1 MNATTATAPQ
11 LKIKS
16 TAPATLNSASP
27 TLTIKPKHATQSI
40 SCRNCNHINDVCST
54 KDFEKFTC
62 FHCSEVI
69 CLPVESKDFSLYNRS
84 FETEYFQ
91 IFDGLHKKSN
101 FDGAVVTYNK
111 DHLPDKKR
119 GYIASAINK
128 YIGFKIAHYLNPK
141 YLVVCDQAYSAI
153 RENRSYSVSKHL
165 QTQGPIQVSEACLIL
180 STVALS
186 AHELAKKNI
195 FDHFLPTDVVL
206 DTDTHEVFLCDYG
219 LRSEIVSI
227 MGEHANLFVEM
238 LAPETASRRPHNEA
252 SAVYSLGIL
261 ACTMM
266 TGRLPFSEVNPRNIS
281 NERELYLKE
290 FALTELPDKLK
301 ELLNMNVHQRP
312 SLLECHQIFLNLAQD
327 H

>member
-1 MNATTATAPQ
+1 MNVTTATAPQ

-16 TAPATLNSASP
+16 TAVASP
-27 TLTIKPKHATQSI
+27 DSVISALEIKPKNLAQSI
-40 SCRNCNHINDVCST
+40 TCRSCTHSNSVSST
-54 KDFEKFTC
+54 YDFEKFTC
-62 FHCSEVI
+62 YHCSQPV
-69 CLPVESKDFSLYNRS
+69 CVPVESKDFSLYSRS

-91 IFDGLHKKSN
+91 IFDGRHKKSS
-101 FDGAVVTYNK
+101 FEGAVVTYNK

-128 YIGFKIAHYLNPK
+128 YIGFKIPNYLSPK

-165 QTQGPIQVSEACLIL
+165 QTQGPIQVAEACLIL
-180 STVALS
+180 STIALS
-186 AHELAKKNI
+186 AHELEKKNI
-195 FDHFLPTDVVL
+195 FDHFLPTDAVL

-219 LRSEIVSI
+219 LRAEIVSI

-266 TGRLPFSEVNPRNIS
+266 MGRLPFSEVNPRNIS
-281 NERELYLKE
+281 NERELYIKE

-312 SLLECHQIFLNLAQD
+312 SLLECHQIFLDLAQD